1 MSPYLPSLQYPA
13 SEVQPFFPCVHLQ
26 YLTLRP
32 SYSQLLSKKRK
43 RKKNLI
49 HKQNLKSV
57 LFTESESVLIVCN
70 EFLLILATFK
80 VFSYTYTGSMYY

>member
-32 SYSQLLSKKRK
+32 SYLQPLKKEK
-43 RKKNLI
+43 GKKKLI

-57 LFTESESVLIVCN
+57 LFTESESALIVCN
-70 EFLLILATFK
+70 EFLLILATLK
-80 VFSYTYTGSMYY
+80 VISYTYTGPFYY